1 MNWTLVR
8 RMFMILGIALLI
20 FLYFSLQWG
29 SLDAFA
35 QAFDSCKY
43 IFCDFLRY
51 YYPMGKQIL
60 TEHKPS
66 EGFYYS
72 PTIALVFSLWRF
84 QERETAILTWGV
96 VQILAIILLLATW
109 HHSRQKVSFP
119 FRLLFLFLTLT
130 AMPVIHNFKW
140 GQISLLIN
148 LSIILALEL
157 YEANQKAAAAFWLAF
172 STLFKFYPILF
183 LFYFLFTGDLI
194 FIVLFMFLLFVLG
207 IAIPAMFI
215 GFKPTIIFY
224 FAVLDVTGA
233 RFADMA
239 DRLPGINSQYF
250 PLVAM
255 RYFGEFNNLEWLPPL
270 QILSWLILGANLL
283 LVMLLASSNLEN
295 RNRWAFLIL
304 LASTSLLIP
313 SSWPHYFIYLPA
325 SQASLLFLIARDKH
339 RIWKYPILLV
349 SMVFSNVLFVHTFES
364 WQPYA
369 YWGFLACSNLLLIL
383 LTYAETIPQLSL
395 RGSYD
400 FYRNYFRS
408 VLGQVQEI
416 RQKIISIRTSGGGS
430 NGS

>member
-1 MNWTLVR
+1 MNWVLVR
-8 RMFMILGIALLI
+8 RIFIILGISLLI

-60 TEHKPS
+60 AEHKPS

-72 PTIALVFSLWRF
+72 PTIALAFSLWRF
-84 QERETAILTWGV
+84 LERETAILTWGV
-96 VQILAIILLLATW
+96 VQVLAVIFMIATW
-109 HHSRQKVSFP
+109 HHSLQKASFP
-119 FRLLFLFLTLT
+119 FRLLFLFLALT

-140 GQISLLIN
+140 GQISLLSN
-148 LSIILALEL
+148 LSIILALEF
-157 YEANQKAAAAFWLAF
+157 YESKKKTAASFWLAF
-172 STLFKFYPILF
+172 ASLFKFYPILF
-183 LFYFLFTGDLI
+183 LLYFVLAGDLVFLILFMLFLFL
-194 FIVLFMFLLFVLG
+194 LG
-207 IAIPAMFI
+207 IAIPAFFI

-255 RYFGEFNNLEWLPPL
+255 RYFGEFNNLEWLLPL
-270 QILSWLILGANLL
+270 QILSWLIVGANLL
-283 LVMLLASSNLEN
+283 LVFMLASSNLEN

-304 LASTSLLIP
+304 LASTSFLIP

-325 SQASLLFLIARDKH
+325 FQASLLFLTARDKH

-349 SMVFSNVLFVHTFES
+349 SMVFSNVFFVHTFES

-383 LTYAETIPQLSL
+383 LTYAETVPHLSL
-395 RGSYD
+395 RASRD
-400 FYRNYFRS
+400 FYRDYFRA
-408 VLGQVQEI
+408 VTGQVMDLKRRLFSVRSSRGRIE
-416 RQKIISIRTSGGGS
+416 
-430 NGS
+430 